1 MIGYPQ
7 KRASKGTITMAKEKL
22 WTGPF
27 ISMGS
32 TNFFQ
37 LMTQYILVTTLP
49 LCIINT
55 FQGSEIEAGLAM
67 TFFQIGTSLFR
78 PAAGYF
84 VDKENKRHLLLF
96 SLIVFLIVIGAFNGI
111 ENAAEIYGLRL
122 LHGIIFALAT
132 TTAAS
137 IAVLVIPAS
146 RRGEG
151 IGYFSVTTN
160 LAMVIGPLAG
170 LLLYNGLGMSGL
182 FLSLTTLAIL
192 TLVIAAMV
200 PLPKAVVKPV
210 PQVHDE
216 PIWSHI
222 IEKKSLPASLL
233 GGLVFFAYGGILTFI
248 PLYAAALNLSDSTGL
263 FFAIFALVIV
273 LSRPVVG
280 NVFDRMGA
288 SAIVYPGFIIF
299 MAGFIVFSQVTSQ
312 VTLLIAAAILG
323 LGFGALS
330 PAFQTLAIQ
339 SVPPERA
346 GAATATYFWFLDIFV
361 GLAAM
366 HNEAFKKLGLDYV
379 YVCFEVDNS
388 TLEDTVKGLRAM
400 KVRGWNVSMP
410 NKGPITRYVD
420 KLTPVSQ
427 IVGACNTVVN
437 DNGVLTGTST
447 DGVGAM
453 MALKAH
459 GVDYIDKKMTVIGA
473 GGAASS
479 IQVQAALD
487 GVRELTIFNLKDKF
501 YDQAIELVAKL
512 KDQTDCTVNLYDL
525 ADHEQLRQELD
536 SSDIYIDATPCGMHP
551 LEDVVSIPDPS
562 YLHPGLVVMDTVYAP
577 RQTKLLKWAE
587 QAGCQNFNGLDMMLY
602 QGAAAFKLW
611 TGKEMPVDFIRDVL
625 FDD

>member
-1 MIGYPQ
+1 
-7 KRASKGTITMAKEKL
+7 
-22 WTGPF
+22 
-27 ISMGS
+27 
-32 TNFFQ
+32 
-37 LMTQYILVTTLP
+37 MTQYILVTTLP

-96 SLIVFLIVIGAFNGI
+96 SLVVFLIIIGAFNGI
-111 ENAAEIYGLRL
+111 ENVAEIYGLRL

-182 FLSLTTLAIL
+182 FLSLTALAIL

-210 PQVHDE
+210 PRVHDE

-222 IEKKSLPASLL
+222 VEKKSLPASLL

-366 HNEAFKKLGLDYV
+366 LLG
-379 YVCFEVDNS
+379 F
-388 TLEDTVKGLRAM
+388 
-400 KVRGWNVSMP
+400 
-410 NKGPITRYVD
+410 
-420 KLTPVSQ
+420 
-427 IVGACNTVVN
+427 
-437 DNGVLTGTST
+437 
-447 DGVGAM
+447 
-453 MALKAH
+453 
-459 GVDYIDKKMTVIGA
+459 
-473 GGAASS
+473 
-479 IQVQAALD
+479 
-487 GVRELTIFNLKDKF
+487 
-501 YDQAIELVAKL
+501 VAKIFGYML
-512 KDQTDCTVNLYDL
+512 LYGGICTAV
-525 ADHEQLRQELD
+525 
-536 SSDIYIDATPCGMHP
+536 T
-551 LEDVVSIPDPS
+551 
-562 YLHPGLVVMDTVYAP
+562 
-577 RQTKLLKWAE
+577 
-587 QAGCQNFNGLDMMLY
+587 
-602 QGAAAFKLW
+602 AAAMILYYF
-611 TGKEMPVDFIRDVL
+611 L
-625 FDD
+625 FTRSAHQA

>member
-1 MIGYPQ
+1 
-7 KRASKGTITMAKEKL
+7 MAKEKL

-27 ISMGS
+27 LSMGS

-49 LCIINT
+49 LCIIDS

-96 SLIVFLIVIGAFNGI
+96 SLIVFLIIIGAFNGI
-111 ENAAEIYGLRL
+111 ENVAEIYGLRL

-182 FLSLTTLAIL
+182 FLSLTALAIL
-192 TLVIAAMV
+192 TLVIAAIV

-210 PQVHDE
+210 PRTHDE

-222 IEKKSLPASLL
+222 VEKKSLPASLH
-233 GGLVFFAYGGILTFI
+233 
-248 PLYAAALNLSDSTGL
+248 LSDSTGL

-339 SVPPERA
+339 SVPAERA

-366 HNEAFKKLGLDYV
+366 LLG
-379 YVCFEVDNS
+379 F
-388 TLEDTVKGLRAM
+388 
-400 KVRGWNVSMP
+400 
-410 NKGPITRYVD
+410 
-420 KLTPVSQ
+420 
-427 IVGACNTVVN
+427 
-437 DNGVLTGTST
+437 
-447 DGVGAM
+447 
-453 MALKAH
+453 
-459 GVDYIDKKMTVIGA
+459 
-473 GGAASS
+473 
-479 IQVQAALD
+479 
-487 GVRELTIFNLKDKF
+487 
-501 YDQAIELVAKL
+501 VAKL
-512 KDQTDCTVNLYDL
+512 FGYMLLYGGICTAV
-525 ADHEQLRQELD
+525 
-536 SSDIYIDATPCGMHP
+536 T
-551 LEDVVSIPDPS
+551 
-562 YLHPGLVVMDTVYAP
+562 
-577 RQTKLLKWAE
+577 
-587 QAGCQNFNGLDMMLY
+587 
-602 QGAAAFKLW
+602 AAAMILYYF
-611 TGKEMPVDFIRDVL
+611 L
-625 FDD
+625 FTRSAQRT

>member
-1 MIGYPQ
+1 
-7 KRASKGTITMAKEKL
+7 MAKEKL
-22 WTGPF
+22 WTGSF
-27 ISMGS
+27 LSMGS

-49 LCIINT
+49 LCIIDS

-96 SLIVFLIVIGAFNGI
+96 SLIVFLIIIGAFNGI
-111 ENAAEIYGLRL
+111 ENVAEIYGLRL

-182 FLSLTTLAIL
+182 FLSLTALAIL
-192 TLVIAAMV
+192 TLVIAAIV

-210 PQVHDE
+210 PRTHDE

-222 IEKKSLPASLL
+222 VEKKSLPASLL

-248 PLYAAALNLSDSTGL
+248 PLYAASLHLSDSTGL

-299 MAGFIVFSQVTSQ
+299 MAGFMVFSQVTSQ

-339 SVPPERA
+339 SVPAERA

-366 HNEAFKKLGLDYV
+366 LLG
-379 YVCFEVDNS
+379 F
-388 TLEDTVKGLRAM
+388 
-400 KVRGWNVSMP
+400 
-410 NKGPITRYVD
+410 
-420 KLTPVSQ
+420 
-427 IVGACNTVVN
+427 
-437 DNGVLTGTST
+437 
-447 DGVGAM
+447 
-453 MALKAH
+453 
-459 GVDYIDKKMTVIGA
+459 
-473 GGAASS
+473 
-479 IQVQAALD
+479 
-487 GVRELTIFNLKDKF
+487 
-501 YDQAIELVAKL
+501 VAKL
-512 KDQTDCTVNLYDL
+512 FGYMLLYGGICTAV
-525 ADHEQLRQELD
+525 
-536 SSDIYIDATPCGMHP
+536 T
-551 LEDVVSIPDPS
+551 
-562 YLHPGLVVMDTVYAP
+562 
-577 RQTKLLKWAE
+577 
-587 QAGCQNFNGLDMMLY
+587 
-602 QGAAAFKLW
+602 AAAMILYYF
-611 TGKEMPVDFIRDVL
+611 L
-625 FDD
+625 FTRSAQRT